1 MKLDMGMNIDE
12 SNTGEEVRAL
22 EQRLQHMRALQTQSR
37 QASQREL
44 AAQKEADTRAQELMM
59 RDPRGHIQMMKM
71 EQEHMQLV
79 LELPR
84 TLLQSQA
91 QVYFELQ
98 NAQEA
103 FLARMPDSGRMM
115 GRMVAMAS
123 WVADPDPSSGAV
135 ADRKPF
141 HPSAIAVHF
150 MWSDVT
156 GGILVMALAAIAFR
170 SGHVWPAWANIFVGL
185 WLAFAP
191 LLFWTRSP
199 AAFKNDMLVGTLV
212 IAFAILI
219 PMMMQIPTEMPGPKC
234 HSGGRTTRRAGCS
247 APPCLPSPF
256 SVSSLRVTWLRSNW
270 DTSHGLGIPCSV
282 TARSSFSLRKSRR
295 PFLSSTQVWAPSFT

>member
-1 MKLDMGMNIDE
+1 MKLDMGMNLDE
-12 SNTGEEVRAL
+12 SNTGDLVRAL
-22 EQRLQHMRALQTQSR
+22 EQRLQYMRALQTRLR
-37 QASQREL
+37 QASQREV

-59 RDPRGHIQMMKM
+59 RDPRGHIQMMKL
-71 EQEHMQLV
+71 EQEGMRLV

-103 FLARMPDSGRMM
+103 SLARMPDSGRMM

-123 WVADPDPSSGAV
+123 WSQIPILPLGLWLIAS
-135 ADRKPF
+135 PF
-141 HPSAIAVHF
+141 TLGYGGPL
-150 MWSDVT
+150 MWSDVI

-170 SGHVWPAWANIFVGL
+170 SGQVWPAWANTFVGL

-191 LLFWTRSP
+191 LLFWTPSP
-199 AAFKNDMLVGTLV
+199 AAFANDMLVGTLV
-212 IAFAILI
+212 VAFAILI
-219 PMMMQIPTEMPGPKC
+219 PMMMQMR
-234 HSGGRTTRRAGCS
+234 SGGRTTHRAGCS
-247 APPCLPSPF
+247 APPVWPSPF
-256 SVSSLRVTWLRSNW
+256 SVSSLRGIWPRSNW

-282 TARSSFSLRKSRR
+282 TARSSFSLRRSRR
-295 PFLSSTQVWAPSFT
+295 LFRSPTQVWALSFI